1 MTIEDP
7 KIRLTKI
14 SDSGDEVALSEI
26 QARIYMVRG
35 EQVMI
40 DRDLAI
46 LYGVENRV
54 LRQAVRRN
62 INKFPEDFLYKLSG
76 SEAKELIDR
85 GVSQNVIPSG
95 YNTGG
100 MQLFAFTEQGVAM
113 LSTVLKSASA
123 TAVSV
128 AIMRAFVAMRRFL
141 TANAGLFQRVDLLE
155 QRQVTTEKKLDVV
168 LDRLEELSPT
178 VTTEQLF
185 ATGCIWDAY
194 TFVCDLIRSAKKK
207 LVLID
212 NFVNESVLTML
223 DKRNAGVA
231 AIVHTRYTEQ
241 VMLDFEKHNKQY
253 EPISYVQLPH
263 AVHDRYLI
271 VDDEVWLLG
280 TSVKD
285 MGRGLCTV
293 IKVGFKPED
302 VIERLK

>member
-1 MTIEDP
+1 
-7 KIRLTKI
+7 
-14 SDSGDEVALSEI
+14 
-26 QARIYMVRG
+26 
-35 EQVMI
+35 MI

-223 DKRNAGVA
+223 DKRNAVVVA
-231 AIVHTRYTEQ
+231 TVYTRYTEQ
-241 VMLDFEKHNKQY
+241 IKLDFEKHNKQY
-253 EPISYVQLPH
+253 EPINYVQLPH

-271 VDDEVWLLG
+271 VDDDVWLLG

-293 IKVGFKPED
+293 IKIGFKPED

>member
-1 MTIEDP
+1 MKRQNGISKMKSINMGDDKKE
-7 KIRLTKI
+7 KIMIVHGEHKDDVTL
-14 SDSGDEVALSEI
+14 ANI

-223 DKRNAGVA
+223 DKKNAGVA

-241 VMLDFEKHNKQY
+241 VML
-253 EPISYVQLPH
+253 
-263 AVHDRYLI
+263 
-271 VDDEVWLLG
+271 
-280 TSVKD
+280 
-285 MGRGLCTV
+285 
-293 IKVGFKPED
+293 
-302 VIERLK
+302 